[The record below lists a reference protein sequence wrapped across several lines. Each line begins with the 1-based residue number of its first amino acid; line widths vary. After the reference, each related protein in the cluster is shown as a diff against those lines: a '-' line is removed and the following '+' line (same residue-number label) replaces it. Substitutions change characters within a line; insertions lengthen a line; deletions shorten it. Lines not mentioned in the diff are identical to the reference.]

1 MTGAYINHIVLLGK
15 QGSGKTSI
23 AKELEHR
30 GFKRVVAMTTRPPR
44 DGEENGMDYWF
55 VNDTEFDASLD
66 DLVAVKTYQTI
77 FGTWRYGVN
86 LHDINADDDTV
97 TILDPTGYL
106 NIKDHITDRFGVY
119 LHIDDRIRYQRLL
132 LRGDDPD
139 EIDRRERDDAPQFA
153 MLEERLTDVLELM
166 SNGQRWVNFDEF
178 SKGGYSTSRTVS
190 EETDR
195 ILRYMNAFNRG
206 EINYERAPRP
216 VLTDH
221 TLLKSDCRGLYMAL
235 NENH

>member
-1 MTGAYINHIVLLGK
+1 MTGAFTNHIVLLGK

-23 AKELEHR
+23 AKELECR
-30 GFKRVVAMTTRPPR
+30 GFKRVIAMTTRPPR
-44 DGEENGMDYWF
+44 EDEENGVDYWF
-55 VNDTEFDASLD
+55 VDDAEFDHSLN
-66 DLVAVKTYQTI
+66 DLVAIRSYQTI

-86 LHDINADDDTV
+86 LNDINADDDTV

-106 NIKDHITDRFGVY
+106 NIKDRITDRFGVY
-119 LHIDDRIRYQRLL
+119 LHIDADIRYQRLL

-139 EIDRRERDDAPQFA
+139 EIDRRERDDAAQFDT
-153 MLEERLTDVLELM
+153 LEEHLTDVLELM
-166 SNGQRWVNFDEF
+166 SNGKRWVNFDEF
-178 SKGGYSTSRTVS
+178 SKGGYDTSRTVS

-221 TLLKSDCRGLYMAL
+221 TFLKSDIRGLNMAL